1 VTALLI
7 GAALAVAALVYVL
20 FPLFDEVIVT
30 PRRRGTSR
38 AQASSETAIDA
49 LREIEFD
56 RATGKLSDD
65 DYASLK
71 ATYTRSAL
79 AELRA
84 KESHGSATVVVA
96 PPPAAAPNVA
106 PSGNG
111 AGTHAVGVANGASS
125 DVATDPVEAAVL
137 RYRSVRRTC
146 ETCGP
151 RPEPDPAF
159 CSSCGKYLKGS
170 CANCGAAIE
179 APASRFC
186 ANCGSS
192 LAA

>member
-1 VTALLI
+1 MALVV
-7 GAALAVAALVYVL
+7 GAALAVAALIYVL
-20 FPLFDEVIVT
+20 LPLFDAVVPLRARLTGAPVAT
-30 PRRRGTSR
+30 PES
-38 AQASSETAIDA
+38 AIDA

-79 AELRA
+79 VELR
-84 KESHGSATVVVA
+84 SRRGDVVA
-96 PPPAAAPNVA
+96 ETGPSEQVVTPPVADAHAIADAADAA
-106 PSGNG
+106 
-111 AGTHAVGVANGASS
+111 
-125 DVATDPVEAAVL
+125 EAAVL
-137 RYRSVRRTC
+137 RYRTIRRSC
-146 ETCGP
+146 DACGP

-159 CSSCGKYLKGS
+159 CSSCGKYLKGT
-170 CANCGAAIE
+170 CAHCGAVVDAL
-179 APASRFC
+179 ASRFC

>member
-1 VTALLI
+1 MTALFI

-20 FPLFDEVIVT
+20 VPLFDAVT
-30 PRRRGTSR
+30 PLR
-38 AQASSETAIDA
+38 ARLTGAAPRNSESAIDA

-71 ATYTRSAL
+71 AEYTRTAL
-79 AELRA
+79 VELRERRDGA
-84 KESHGSATVVVA
+84 SAGAATA
-96 PPPAAAPNVA
+96 AIAAPLTPNVKADA
-106 PSGNG
+106 P
-111 AGTHAVGVANGASS
+111 ADAA
-125 DVATDPVEAAVL
+125 EAAVL
-137 RYRSVRRTC
+137 RYRSVRRSC

-151 RPEPDPAF
+151 RPEPDPVF
-159 CSSCGKYLKGS
+159 CSSCGTYLKGA
-170 CANCGAAIE
+170 CAQCGATID

-186 ANCGSS
+186 ANCGGS

>member
-1 VTALLI
+1 MALVV
-7 GAALAVAALVYVL
+7 GAVLAVAALIYVL
-20 FPLFDEVIVT
+20 LPLFDAVAPLRARLTGAAAGT
-30 PRRRGTSR
+30 PES
-38 AQASSETAIDA
+38 AIDA

-79 AELRA
+79 VELRSRRDPVPA
-84 KESHGSATVVVA
+84 EAGASERVGASATLGGA
-96 PPPAAAPNVA
+96 HTGGTSSADAA
-106 PSGNG
+106 
-111 AGTHAVGVANGASS
+111 
-125 DVATDPVEAAVL
+125 EAAVL
-137 RYRSVRRTC
+137 RYRTIRRSC
-146 ETCGP
+146 DTCGP

-159 CSSCGKYLKGS
+159 CSSCGQYLKGT
-170 CANCGAAIE
+170 CATCGAVVD

-186 ANCGSS
+186 ANCGST

>member
-1 VTALLI
+1 VIALLV
-7 GAALAVAALVYVL
+7 GAALAVGALAYVL
-20 FPLFDEVIVT
+20 YPLFAVGPIT
-30 PRRRGTSR
+30 RRRAMGASR
-38 AQASSETAIDA
+38 AATEGAIDA

-65 DYASLK
+65 DYAALK
-71 ATYTRSAL
+71 AEYTRSAL
-79 AELRA
+79 VELRSREDA
-84 KESHGSATVVVA
+84 
-96 PPPAAAPNVA
+96 PAAAESA
-106 PSGNG
+106 
-111 AGTHAVGVANGASS
+111 ALDDAIAA
-125 DVATDPVEAAVL
+125 ADPAEAAVL
-137 RYRSVRRTC
+137 RYRSVRRAC

-159 CSSCGKYLKGS
+159 CSSCGKYLRGTCS
-170 CANCGAAIE
+170 HCGATVT

>member
-1 VTALLI
+1 MTALLI

-20 FPLFDEVIVT
+20 FPLFDVVA
-30 PRRRGTSR
+30 PLRSR
-38 AQASSETAIDA
+38 LTGPSTGPSESAIDA

-56 RATGKLSDD
+56 RATGKLSDE

-79 AELRA
+79 VELR
-84 KESHGSATVVVA
+84 SRPGSADAAGVA
-96 PPPAAAPNVA
+96 AAAPV
-106 PSGNG
+106 
-111 AGTHAVGVANGASS
+111 
-125 DVATDPVEAAVL
+125 DVASGAPAPNGSAVDAAVDPVEAAVR
-137 RYRSVRRTC
+137 RYRSIRRAC
-146 ETCGP
+146 DTCGA

-159 CSSCGKYLKGS
+159 CSSCGKYLKGT
-170 CANCGAAIE
+170 CAHCGAVID

-186 ANCGSS
+186 SSCGSS